1 VQLGFYQDFDTI
13 AHRLHPAI
21 KTVCLALFFV
31 VALQFTHPGYDL
43 LVLLTAVALVGIAQA
58 GKGVSRVR
66 VFLLVL
72 FTFSTLL
79 WALLKPGHTLWR
91 ELGPLTVTRESFF
104 YGLGLGMRLD
114 AMLIAGVV
122 FLSCTTVE
130 AFVAG
135 LRALYVPFPVTFA
148 LGLAFRFVP
157 TLFATTAKV
166 VQAQCS
172 RGLRLDQGSL
182 SARARRYVPLLV
194 PIFVATLRNTNL
206 LAMALEARAFS
217 PGRPRTS
224 VQEFDVE
231 LADWVILGVFLFLAG
246 ISLGLKFAQVGQVV
260 LGAA

>member
-1 VQLGFYQDFDTI
+1 VQLGFYQDLDTI

-21 KTVCLALFFV
+21 KTVCLLLFFV
-31 VALQFTHPGYDL
+31 VALQFTHPGYDF
-43 LVLLTAVALVGIAQA
+43 LVLLTAFALVAIAQA
-58 GKGVSRVR
+58 GRSVSRIR
-66 VFLLVL
+66 VFLVVL
-72 FTFSTLL
+72 FAFSTLL
-79 WALLKPGHTLWR
+79 WALLKPGHTPLVVWR
-91 ELGPLTVTRESFF
+91 FTVARESLL

-172 RGLRLDQGSL
+172 RGLALDQGSL
-182 SARARRYVPLLV
+182 RARARRYVPLLV

-231 LADWVILGVFLFLAG
+231 TADWVILGVFLFLAG
-246 ISLGLKFAQVGQVV
+246 LSLGLKFAQVGQVV